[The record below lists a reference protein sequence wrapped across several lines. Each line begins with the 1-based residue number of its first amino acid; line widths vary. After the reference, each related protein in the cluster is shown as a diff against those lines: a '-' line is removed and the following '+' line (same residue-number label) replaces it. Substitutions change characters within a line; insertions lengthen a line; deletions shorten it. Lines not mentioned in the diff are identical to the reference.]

1 MAIYRGPGGTG
12 DSNRGESVEGP
23 NSTIENLT
31 GLIGPIRTPTYIEF
45 DKTANH
51 TPSAGQLTWNAQ
63 EGTLD
68 VGLNSEV
75 TLQAGQE
82 ILYRVH
88 NGSGVVIPNGTLVMF
103 TGALGNSGRLVVAA
117 YDGVSSP
124 ETILGLA
131 TEEIGIGLEGYV
143 THFGKVRGIQTDGNN
158 YGETWADGDIIY
170 ASNTG
175 GLTNVRPEAPDT
187 KTIIAIVINAHGSN
201 GTLFV
206 RVTRSSALA
215 NDDLVEIG
223 TLTNGDI
230 LVYNSTTSRF
240 ENVANTALQ
249 PGDNV
254 SDLVND
260 AGYLAPS
267 DIGTTVLAYDS
278 NLQSFVN
285 TFTLPTAD
293 GTVNQVLATDGAGNL
308 VFDTISGT
316 GTVTSVDITAG
327 TGISATGGPI
337 TTNGSITV
345 TNTAPMT
352 YPSAGI
358 AVSTGSAWGTSKTTP
373 TGDVVGTSDTQTL
386 TNKTINGSDNTI
398 TNVSLSTGVTGTLP
412 VSNGGTGASSLTA
425 NNVLLGNGTSA
436 LQEVAPG
443 TSGNLLTSNGTTW
456 VSATPPIITD
466 KIQPITASVA
476 DNALT
481 ITLNPTTLDFRDA
494 TLGSGTVNTRT
505 VSAPISV
512 VVSSGSTLGTASGVL
527 SHLAVLAIDNAGT
540 VELAVVN
547 MVGGINLDET
557 GVINTTAEGGA
568 GGANSA
574 TVVYSTTARTNVPYR
589 VVGFIEF
596 TQATAGTWATA
607 PSRVQGAGG
616 QSVIPVAMN
625 ARGTAPMFAC
635 RAWVNFN
642 GTGTVTIRGSGNVS
656 SITDIGT
663 GGYTINFMTAFPNTS
678 YCVVGMTSNPSG
690 NIALGEQTATPR
702 TTGGVTV
709 GSWTTANTATD
720 STRVSVAIFM

>member
-31 GLIGPIRTPTYIEF
+31 GIIGPIRTPTYIEF

-51 TPSAGQLTWNAQ
+51 TPTAGQLTWNAQ

-68 VGLNSEV
+68 VGLNTGEV
-75 TLQAGQE
+75 TLQIGEE

-88 NGSGVVIPNGTLVMF
+88 NGSGVDIPDGTLVMF
-103 TGALGNSGRLVVAA
+103 TSTLGNSGRLVVAA

-124 ETILGLA
+124 ETILGIA

-143 THFGKVRGIQTDGNN
+143 THFGKVRGIQTDGGN
-158 YGETWADGDIIY
+158 YGESWADGDIIY
-170 ASNTG
+170 VSNTG

-260 AGYLAPS
+260 AGYLDPS

-308 VFDTISGT
+308 VFDTLSGT

-337 TTNGSITV
+337 TSNGSITV

-352 YPSAGI
+352 YPSAGM

-386 TNKTINGSDNTI
+386 TNKTISMSGLLTQSAGADIASATTVDLTAATGNCPKITGTTDIEAWTMNTGQQMKCIAGGAFKLVYDATTNNIEGGADYSCATGDIINLVKGLDGVVRVRIEKQDGTPVIIPPGVPTGTILDFGGTLAPSGYLLCDGS
-398 TNVSLSTGVTGTLP
+398 NVSRTTYAALFTVIGTNFGVGDGSTTFTLPDFRRRVAVGAGGTGTSELGNTVGSAGGSETHTLSVAEMPSHTHIQNPHSHTQRARSGSGTSGAGVTGDSSLNNA
-412 VSNGGTGASSLTA
+412 NGGSTA
-425 NNVLLGNGTSA
+425 
-436 LQEVAPG
+436 
-443 TSGNLLTSNGTTW
+443 
-456 VSATPPIITD
+456 
-466 KIQPITASVA
+466 
-476 DNALT
+476 
-481 ITLNPTTLDFRDA
+481 
-494 TLGSGTVNTRT
+494 
-505 VSAPISV
+505 
-512 VVSSGSTLGTASGVL
+512 
-527 SHLAVLAIDNAGT
+527 
-540 VELAVVN
+540 
-547 MVGGINLDET
+547 
-557 GVINTTAEGGA
+557 
-568 GGANSA
+568 
-574 TVVYSTTARTNVPYR
+574 STTATNQNSGGGGAHNNMQPSL
-589 VVGFIEF
+589 VVNKIIK
-596 TQATAGTWATA
+596 T
-607 PSRVQGAGG
+607 
-616 QSVIPVAMN
+616 
-625 ARGTAPMFAC
+625 
-635 RAWVNFN
+635 
-642 GTGTVTIRGSGNVS
+642 
-656 SITDIGT
+656 
-663 GGYTINFMTAFPNTS
+663 
-678 YCVVGMTSNPSG
+678 
-690 NIALGEQTATPR
+690 
-702 TTGGVTV
+702 
-709 GSWTTANTATD
+709 
-720 STRVSVAIFM
+720 